1 MNVNQILKEVLEDI
15 APDDSSVRLVDDFL
29 RKLNSELKKKKLKAT
44 AVLGGSFAKGTRLRG
59 DHDVDIFVRF
69 DLKYDSEKLSD
80 LLEPCL
86 KNWRPQ
92 RIHGSRDYFQIK
104 NGMKLEIVPVL
115 AIKKPKEAKNVTDF
129 SPWHVSWTNNAGKK
143 LKGEI
148 MLAKK
153 FLKAQKAYGA
163 ESYIKG
169 FSGHVVDILVIHYG
183 GFLKFLKAAS
193 NWKLAKKAKTDDE
206 KQVVDHYNIYKGKAL
221 LMLNKSKLQSPLV
234 LIDPVQPERNAAAAL
249 DAEHYNKHI
258 LAAKKFLKN
267 PSKEFFVDKKT
278 NFAKM
283 AKKGTLV
290 RIFAQSLPGSEDVSG
305 TKLLKAFEFLR
316 QKLIDAEFKLAEAGW
331 GWNKKDTAIVWFVTK
346 QKILPEL
353 ELRQGPPAKREPF
366 ASEFEKKYKKSGKVF
381 ASKGRLFA
389 KVTRKYR
396 TAEQLLAVLLKD
408 DYLKDKFKQAKLE
421 K

>member
-1 MNVNQILKEVLEDI
+1 MNVKQILKEVLEDI
-15 APDDSSVRLVDDFL
+15 APDDSSVRRVDDFL
-29 RKLNSELKKKKLKAT
+29 KQLNSELKKKKLKAT

-69 DLKYDSEKLSD
+69 NLKYDSEKLSD
-80 LLEPCL
+80 LLAPCL
-86 KNWRPQ
+86 KQWKPE

-129 SPWHVSWTNNAGKK
+129 SPWHVSWTNKAGKK
-143 LKGEI
+143 LKEEI

-153 FLKAQKAYGA
+153 FMKAQKVYGA

-169 FSGHVVDILVIHYG
+169 FSGHVVDILIIHYG

-193 NWKLAKKAKTDDE
+193 NWKPAKKAKTDDE
-206 KQVVDHYNIYKGKAL
+206 KQVVDHYNIYKGRAL

-249 DAEHYNKHI
+249 DGEHYKKLI
-258 LAAKKFLKN
+258 FAAKKFLKN
-267 PSKEFFVDKKT
+267 PSKEFFVDKVT
-278 NFAKM
+278 NFVKLAKN
-283 AKKGTLV
+283 GHLV
-290 RIFAQSLPGSEDVSG
+290 KIFAYSLPGSEDVSG
-305 TKLLKAFEFLR
+305 TKLLKAFEFLK
-316 QKLIDAEFKLAEAGW
+316 QKLTNAEFKFAETGW
-331 GWNKKDTAIVWFVTK
+331 GWNKRDLAAFWFVAK
-346 QKILPEL
+346 QKQLPAL
-353 ELRQGPPAKREPF
+353 ELRQGPPASKTSF
-366 ASEFEKKYKKSGKVF
+366 AADFKKKYKKVF
-381 ASKGRLFA
+381 VSKGKLFA

-396 TAEQLLAVLLKD
+396 TPESLLAVLLKD
-408 DYLKDKFKQAKLE
+408 DYLKDKFKLGKLV

>member
-1 MNVNQILKEVLEDI
+1 MKVNKILKEVLEDI
-15 APDDSSVRLVDDFL
+15 SPDDSSARLVDEFL
-29 RKLNSELKKKKLKAT
+29 RKLNSGLKKKKLKAT
-44 AVLGGSFAKGTRLRG
+44 AVLGGSFAKGTRLKG

-86 KNWRPQ
+86 KQWKPE

-143 LKGEI
+143 LKNEI
-148 MLAKK
+148 MLAKR

-193 NWKLAKKAKTDDE
+193 NWKLAKKSKTDDE
-206 KQVVDHYNIYKGKAL
+206 KQVVDHYNTYKGKAL

-249 DAEHYNKHI
+249 DAEHYNKLI
-258 LAAKKFLKN
+258 LAAKKFLKKS
-267 PSKEFFVDKKT
+267 SKSFFVDKKT
-278 NFAKM
+278 NFAKI
-283 AKKGTLV
+283 AKKGKLV

-305 TKLLKAFEFLR
+305 TKLLKAFEFLK
-316 QKLIDAEFKLAEAGW
+316 QKLAGAGFKLAESGW
-331 GWNKKDTAIVWFVTK
+331 QWDKKKNAVLWFVAK
-346 QKILPEL
+346 QKQLPEM
-353 ELRQGPPAKREPF
+353 ELRQGPPANREPF
-366 ASEFEKKYKKSGKVF
+366 ASDFKKKYKKSGKVF
-381 ASKGRLFA
+381 ASKGKLWA
-389 KVTRKYR
+389 KVGRKYR
-396 TAEQLLAVLLKD
+396 TVEELLAVLLRD
-408 DYLKDKFKQAKLE
+408 SYLKDKFKLAKLE

>member
-1 MNVNQILKEVLEDI
+1 MNVKQILKEVLEDI
-15 APDDSSVRLVDDFL
+15 TPDDSSAKVVDDFIK
-29 RKLNSELKKKKLKAT
+29 KLNSELKKKKLKAN
-44 AVLGGSFAKGTRLRG
+44 AVLGGSFAKATRLRG

-80 LLEPCL
+80 LLEPVL
-86 KNWRPQ
+86 KQWKPD

-115 AIKKPKEAKNVTDF
+115 AIKTPKQAKNVTDF

-143 LKGEI
+143 IKGDI

-163 ESYIKG
+163 ESYIRG

-193 NWKLAKKAKTDDE
+193 SWKLPKKAKTDDE
-206 KQVVDHYNIYKGKAL
+206 KQVVDHYNTYKGRAL

-249 DAEHYNKHI
+249 DTEHYKKLI
-258 LAAKKFLKN
+258 FAAKKFLKN

-283 AKKGTLV
+283 AKKGKLV
-290 RIFAQSLPGSEDVSG
+290 RVFAQSLPGSEDVSG
-305 TKLLKAFEFLR
+305 TKLLKAFEFLK
-316 QKLIDAEFKLAEAGW
+316 QKLTAAEFKLARAGW
-331 GWNKKDTAIVWFVTK
+331 GWNKRDLGIFWFVTK
-346 QKILPEL
+346 QKQLPEM
-353 ELRQGPPAKREPF
+353 ELRQGPPASKTSF
-366 ASEFEKKYKKSGKVF
+366 AADFKKKYKKVF
-381 ASKGRLFA
+381 VSKGKLFA
-389 KVTRKYR
+389 KVARKHR
-396 TAEQLLAVLLKD
+396 TPESLLAVLLKD
-408 DYLKDKFKQAKLE
+408 GYLKDKFKLAKLE
-421 K
+421 R